1 MFRKTVKGTV
11 MQIKK
16 ALINVAYVF
25 QKYSKNFAFQLFLV
39 LQ

>member
-1 MFRKTVKGTV
+1 

-16 ALINVAYVF
+16 ALIKIAYAF
-25 QKYSKNFAFQLFLV
+25 QKYLENFAFQLFSI